1 MWESFKRKMRVSPKD
16 PTVTLSTTGSIG
28 LNTAVVRNVIGDCK
42 YAHLFFDRE
51 RHLIGFKFIKQSD
64 PDAYPVQVT
73 KSKSHGSVAGV
84 AFMKTY
90 KIFPT
95 ETTSYSA
102 TYDEQS
108 KMLIVDI
115 SGGTEKEAK
124 KKAKG

>member
-1 MWESFKRKMRVSPKD
+1 MWETFKRKMRSSPKD
-16 PTVTLSTTGSIG
+16 PTVTLSTTGSLG
-28 LNTAVVRNVIGDCK
+28 LNTAVVRNVLGEAK
-42 YAHLFFDRE
+42 YAHLLFDRDK
-51 RHLIGFKFIKQSD
+51 RLIGIKFIKQSD
-64 PDAYPVQVT
+64 ADAYPVQVT
-73 KSKSHGSVAGV
+73 KSKSHGSIAGV

-102 TYDEQS
+102 SFDDQS

-124 KKAKG
+124 KKGKA